1 MSSGKQSLTFL
12 LVVVIVLMLKR
23 QSATSR
29 ARDRKLFAG
38 PSCFQSS
45 LTNAISFAAF
55 VLQKEII
62 VPTSNIQLQVKGEND
77 TYSFAYSLN
86 GTTFQSIGQM
96 DTRYLSTET
105 AGGFTGIIL
114 GLYATSQTP
123 ATHAYA
129 DFDWFEYLSR

>member
-1 MSSGKQSLTFL
+1 MDEQPGTLRPLHQAIGSRQASRGAALPNGITHAHCQE
-12 LVVVIVLMLKR
+12 VIVP
-23 QSATSR
+23 A
-29 ARDRKLFAG
+29 
-38 PSCFQSS
+38 
-45 LTNAISFAAF
+45 
-55 VLQKEII
+55 
-62 VPTSNIQLQVKGEND
+62 SNIQLQVKGEND
-77 TYSFAYSLN
+77 TFSFAYSLN